1 MTRSMLV
8 KNVSYLLWAAWRR
21 RYLIVIP
28 IFLTP
33 ILSTSISL
41 ISSKKYETSTTILFQ
56 ESSQRNPFMEDLS
69 IDTNLKERMPSLTAL
84 LHSRHIL
91 ANVAWKMELIKKDM
105 PEKEKSYV
113 ISELSKALSAKLVG
127 DNLIKIA
134 YRSNDPTNMAALLNA
149 VSIHFVERVLAPQ
162 RSSIIQSE
170 NFLGKELE
178 SRRASLLESEKAL
191 AIYKDKF
198 TNELPVV
205 HTSNISR
212 LSQLHA
218 RLSLSKIELE
228 GAIAAHRSL
237 AGRLSQTN
245 PVIGKM
251 EESIVLVMAE
261 LAQLR
266 ARYTDEHS
274 RVQYILARLNALEG
288 ERNRL
293 LAAAPQ
299 FDANNLD
306 QEQLKR
312 LWAIAAN
319 STQTNDQASKQ
330 HPLLV
335 SQLERLQK
343 SDDQI
348 QKLKKE
354 VESLQ
359 HEMSKLQKRVNGY
372 GQHEQKLNE
381 LQREIL
387 IRKKIFEDLSER
399 HELASVTGSLSKS
412 EENESVKLIDAPFD
426 PLGPINVSIII
437 FFVAGVFG
445 GFALGLSLAF
455 VAELLDT
462 SVRRKEAVSDILNAP
477 VLARIPPFTVALLDN
492 KEATR

>member
-1 MTRSMLV
+1 MNRSMLV

-41 ISSKKYETSTTILFQ
+41 ISSKKYETTTTILFQ

-91 ANVAWKMELIKKDM
+91 ANVAWKMELITKDM
-105 PEKEKSYV
+105 PEKEKSYI
-113 ISELSKALSAKLVG
+113 ISQLSKSLSATLVG

-178 SRRASLLESEKAL
+178 SRRASLLEAEKAL
-191 AIYKDKF
+191 ASYKDRF

-205 HTSNISR
+205 HTSNIAR
-212 LSQLHA
+212 LSQLHSKLA
-218 RLSLSKIELE
+218 LSKIELE
-228 GAIAAHRSL
+228 GAIAAHKSL

-251 EESIVLVMAE
+251 EESIVLVMAD

-274 RVQYILARLNALEG
+274 RVQNVLARLNALEG

-306 QEQLKR
+306 KEQLKR

-319 STQTNDQASKQ
+319 STQTGEDGPKQ
-330 HPLLV
+330 HTLLV

-359 HEMSKLQKRVNGY
+359 SEMDKLQNRVNGY
-372 GQHEQKLNE
+372 GQHEQKLTE
-381 LQREIL
+381 LKREIL

-426 PLGPINVSIII
+426 PLGPINMPLII
-437 FFVAGVFG
+437 FVIAGVFG

-477 VLARIPPFTVALLDN
+477 VLARIPPFPVAN
-492 KEATR
+492 KEPAQ

>member
-21 RYLIVIP
+21 RYLIIIP

-33 ILSTSISL
+33 ILSTTIGL
-41 ISSKKYETSTTILFQ
+41 ISPKKYESSTTILFQ
-56 ESSQRNPFMEDLS
+56 ESSQRNPFLEDLS

-91 ANVAWKMELIKKDM
+91 ANVAWKMELIKKEM
-105 PEKEKSYV
+105 PEKEKSYI
-113 ISELSKALSAKLVG
+113 ISQLSKSLSARLVG
-127 DNLIKIA
+127 DNLIKIS
-134 YRSNDPTNMAALLNA
+134 YRANKPSNMAALLNA

-170 NFLGKELE
+170 NFLGQELKG
-178 SRRASLLESEKAL
+178 RKASLLEAENTL
-191 AIYKDKF
+191 AAYKDKF

-212 LSQLHA
+212 LSQLHSRMA
-218 RLSLSKIELE
+218 LSKIELE
-228 GAIAAHRSL
+228 GAIAAHKSL

-266 ARYTDEHS
+266 ARYTDQHS
-274 RVQYILARLNALEG
+274 RVQYVVARLNALEG

-293 LAAAPQ
+293 LASAPQ

-306 QEQLKR
+306 QDQLKR

-319 STQTNDQASKQ
+319 ATQESNQGSNQ

-354 VESLQ
+354 VESL
-359 HEMSKLQKRVNGY
+359 HKEINKLQKRVNGY
-372 GQHEQKLNE
+372 GQHEQKINE
-381 LQREIL
+381 LKREIL
-387 IRKKIFEDLSER
+387 VRKKIYEDLSER

-426 PLGPINVSIII
+426 PLGPINMPLLI
-437 FFVAGVFG
+437 FVIAGVFG
-445 GFALGLSLAF
+445 GVALGLSLAF

-462 SVRRKEAVSDILNAP
+462 SVRRKEAVSDIINAP
-477 VLARIPPFTVALLDN
+477 VLARIPPFSVVSPDN
-492 KEATR
+492 KEPAR

>member
-21 RYLIVIP
+21 RYMIIIP

-33 ILSTSISL
+33 ILSTTIGL
-41 ISSKKYETSTTILFQ
+41 ISPKKYESSTTILFQ
-56 ESSQRNPFMEDLS
+56 ESSQRNPFLEDLS
-69 IDTNLKERMPSLTAL
+69 IDTNLKKRMPSLTAL

-91 ANVAWKMELIKKDM
+91 ANVAWKMELINKEM
-105 PEKEKSYV
+105 SEKEKSYI
-113 ISELSKALSAKLVG
+113 ISNLSKSLSAGLVG
-127 DNLIKIA
+127 DNLIKIS
-134 YRSNDPTNMAALLNA
+134 YRANNPNNMAALLNA

-170 NFLGKELE
+170 NFLGEELKG
-178 SRRASLLESEKAL
+178 RKASLLDAENSL
-191 AIYKDKF
+191 AAYKDKF

-212 LSQLHA
+212 LSQLHSKMA
-218 RLSLSKIELE
+218 LSKIELE
-228 GAIAAHRSL
+228 GAIAAHKSL

-266 ARYTDEHS
+266 ARYTDQHS
-274 RVQYILARLNALEG
+274 RVQYVVARLNALEG

-306 QEQLKR
+306 QSQLKR

-319 STQTNDQASKQ
+319 ATQESNQGSNQ

-359 HEMSKLQKRVNGY
+359 KEMDKLQKRVNGY
-372 GQHEQKLNE
+372 GQHEQKLNQLE
-381 LQREIL
+381 RDIL
-387 IRKKIFEDLSER
+387 VRKKIYEDLSER

-426 PLGPINVSIII
+426 PLGPINVALII
-437 FFVAGVFG
+437 FVVAGVFG
-445 GFALGLSLAF
+445 GIALGLGLAF

-462 SVRRKEAVSDILNAP
+462 SVRRKEAVSDIINAP
-477 VLARIPPFTVALLDN
+477 VLARIPPFAIAYLDN
-492 KEATR
+492 KEPKK

>member
-1 MTRSMLV
+1 MTRSVLV

-21 RYLIVIP
+21 RYLIILP

-33 ILSTSISL
+33 ILSTSIGL
-41 ISSKKYETSTTILFQ
+41 ISPKKYESSTTILFQ
-56 ESSQRNPFMEDLS
+56 ESSQRNPFLEDLS

-91 ANVAWKMELIKKDM
+91 ANVAWKMELIKKEM
-105 PEKEKSYV
+105 PEKEKSY
-113 ISELSKALSAKLVG
+113 IIGELSKSLSARLVG

-134 YRSNDPTNMAALLNA
+134 YRASTPNNMAALLNA

-178 SRRASLLESEKAL
+178 GRKASLLEAENAL
-191 AIYKDKF
+191 AAYKDKF

-205 HTSNISR
+205 HSSNISR
-212 LSQLHA
+212 LSQLHSKMA
-218 RLSLSKIELE
+218 LGKIELE
-228 GAIAAHRSL
+228 GAIAAHKSL

-266 ARYTDEHS
+266 ARYTDQHS
-274 RVQYILARLNALEG
+274 RVQNVLARLNALEG

-319 STQTNDQASKQ
+319 STQESSQGPKQ

-359 HEMSKLQKRVNGY
+359 KEMNSLQDRVDGY
-372 GQHEQKLNE
+372 GQHEQKLNA
-381 LQREIL
+381 LKREIL
-387 IRKKIFEDLSER
+387 VRKKIYEDLSER

-426 PLGPINVSIII
+426 PLGPINMPLIV
-437 FFVAGVFG
+437 FVIAGIFG
-445 GFALGLSLAF
+445 GIALGLSLAF

-462 SVRRKEAVSDILNAP
+462 SVRRKESVSDILNAP
-477 VLARIPPFTVALLDN
+477 VLARIPPFSVTGTDIQEPT
-492 KEATR
+492 K

>member
-8 KNVSYLLWAAWRR
+8 KNVSYILWAAWRR
-21 RYLIVIP
+21 RYLIIIP

-33 ILSTSISL
+33 ILSIGISL
-41 ISSKKYETSTTILFQ
+41 ISPKKYETSTTILFQ
-56 ESSQRNPFMEDLS
+56 ESSQRNPFLEDLS
-69 IDTNLKERMPSLTAL
+69 IDTNLKERMPALTAL

-91 ANVAWKMELIKKDM
+91 ANVAWKMELINKEM
-105 PEKEKSYV
+105 TEKEKSYT
-113 ISELSKALSAKLVG
+113 ISQLSKSLSARLVG

-134 YRSNDPTNMAALLNA
+134 YRANDPNNMAALLNA

-170 NFLGKELE
+170 NFLGQELE
-178 SRRASLLESEKAL
+178 SRKASLLEAEKAL
-191 AIYKDKF
+191 AVYKDKF

-205 HTSNISR
+205 HSSNISR

-218 RLSLSKIELE
+218 KLSLSKIELE
-228 GAIAAHRSL
+228 GAIAAHDSL

-266 ARYTDEHS
+266 ARYTDQHS
-274 RVQYILARLNALEG
+274 RVQYVLARLNALEG

-299 FDANNLD
+299 FDAKNLD
-306 QEQLKR
+306 KEQLKR

-319 STQTNDQASKQ
+319 STQTSDQAPKQ

-354 VESLQ
+354 VESLEN
-359 HEMSKLQKRVNGY
+359 EMGKLQKRVNGY

-381 LQREIL
+381 LKREIL
-387 IRKKIFEDLSER
+387 VRKKIFEDLSER

-426 PLGPINVSIII
+426 PLGPINIPLII
-437 FFVAGVFG
+437 FAIAGVFG
-445 GFALGLSLAF
+445 GFALGLGLAF

-462 SVRRKEAVSDILNAP
+462 SVRRKEAVSDIIDAP
-477 VLARIPPFTVALLDN
+477 VLARIPPFPLANT
-492 KEATR
+492 KETKK